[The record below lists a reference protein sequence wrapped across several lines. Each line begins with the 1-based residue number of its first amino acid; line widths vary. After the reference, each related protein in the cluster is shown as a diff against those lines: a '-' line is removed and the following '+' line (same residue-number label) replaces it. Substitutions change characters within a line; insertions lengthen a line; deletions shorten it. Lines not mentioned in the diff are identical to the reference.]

1 MSTKRKRSKTSSRGN
16 DSREDILTSLES
28 SDRAAAKLRKYQMST
43 ETLPRS
49 FAAKS
54 QVEIHTNLIEC
65 RILIQQALSS
75 VNNVVREDD
84 DDIDENRNG
93 LDELLNKLITARRQ
107 LCFSNDE
114 EVESD
119 SESETDSGS
128 DSEVEEDDED
138 SKNDKRLAKEY
149 SKLRTNWKETLN
161 KHHANINL
169 QNQQNKNKFQ
179 VIDQSLWAQVESN
192 VKHSVILDH
201 AHINDGDDKEDQEQA
216 LSKQMQHDDSKLYQH
231 MLKEYI
237 LLSAERGKDDAASA
251 AAERLKRSMKKGAK
265 KKDVDRRA
273 SKGRKIRYVVHEKLQ
288 NFTFPVSRGTGSG
301 GIMDEDVLFKSM
313 LGGASR

>member
-1 MSTKRKRSKTSSRGN
+1 
-16 DSREDILTSLES
+16 
-28 SDRAAAKLRKYQMST
+28 
-43 ETLPRS
+43 
-49 FAAKS
+49 
-54 QVEIHTNLIEC
+54 
-65 RILIQQALSS
+65 
-75 VNNVVREDD
+75 
-84 DDIDENRNG
+84 
-93 LDELLNKLITARRQ
+93 
-107 LCFSNDE
+107 
-114 EVESD
+114 
-119 SESETDSGS
+119 
-128 DSEVEEDDED
+128 
-138 SKNDKRLAKEY
+138 
-149 SKLRTNWKETLN
+149 
-161 KHHANINL
+161 
-169 QNQQNKNKFQ
+169 

-288 NFTFPVSRGTGSG
+288 NFTFPVSRGAGVG